1 MKKVILLI
9 GLLSIAF
16 NSYAGVCNNGS
27 LLGAY
32 NVNGSSLYSGQ
43 EIYAVSRINFN
54 GKGTF
59 TISGIAAVSGIAKAS
74 NASGTYSVSAS
85 CIVAGISI
93 LPTGQKTQFWIYL
106 DNIDTAPA
114 INVAYHGSIIS
125 NNTTLKYSASGTID
139 RVIGKF

>member
-1 MKKVILLI
+1 MKKVISSIVLL
-9 GLLSIAF
+9 LVAF

-32 NVNGSSLYSGQ
+32 NANGSSLYSGV
-43 EIYAVSRINFN
+43 EIYAVSRMNFN

-59 TISGIAAVSGIAKAS
+59 TVSGIGATSGVATAAS
-74 NASGTYSVSAS
+74 GSGTYSVSSS
-85 CIVAGISI
+85 CIVVGTSIS
-93 LPTGQKTQFWIYL
+93 TNGQKSSFRIYL

-125 NNTTLKYSASGTID
+125 SNPTLKLSASGTID
-139 RVIGKF
+139 RVVGKF